1 MDTKFNINKGNN
13 VGTDSVTGGNNM
25 KKKLLVLTTVLVLV
39 VRSGKAVKM

>member
-25 KKKLLVLTTVLVLV
+25 IMINLD
-39 VRSGKAVKM
+39 